1 MASDTSDNED
11 RTDATHEPRECM
23 PCRGSG
29 QVISNLGGTPNM
41 IACPWCAGA
50 GVRVPDTD
58 AQARWPRED
67 VAAEGSQAPAED
79 APAPAAEPSAPRA

>member
-1 MASDTSDNED
+1 
-11 RTDATHEPRECM
+11 
-23 PCRGSG
+23 
-29 QVISNLGGTPNM
+29 
-41 IACPWCAGA
+41 
-50 GVRVPDTD
+50 VRVPDAD